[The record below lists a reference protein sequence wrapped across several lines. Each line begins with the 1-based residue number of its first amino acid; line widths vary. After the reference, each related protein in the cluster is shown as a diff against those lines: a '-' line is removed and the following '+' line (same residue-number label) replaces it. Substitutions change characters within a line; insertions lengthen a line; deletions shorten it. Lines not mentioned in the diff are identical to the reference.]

1 MNNDNPILNNPYE
14 EPRYHYNADIDGN
27 LDYSQRLEGRR
38 PYIGNIQIIPNS
50 NSQSHLFNAED
61 LMNNNPDAKFINDL
75 RIVLALDIKFPAR
88 EVQLFLM
95 NICWNN

>member
-38 PYIGNIQIIPNS
+38 PYIGNIQIPPIVYHGNLS
-50 NSQSHLFNAED
+50 VMYVIINEITCISQNIIKLGE
-61 LMNNNPDAKFINDL
+61 LNNLSLCNK
-75 RIVLALDIKFPAR
+75 
-88 EVQLFLM
+88 
-95 NICWNN
+95 